1 MQKFLTDLGALMQS
15 HEGQVTGTFDLTF
28 PKADPYNGGDLH
40 VILTYP
46 DWSKIGSIPATR

>member
-28 PKADPYNGGDLH
+28 PKADSYNGGDLH

-46 DWSKIGSIPATR
+46 DWSKIGSIPAAR